1 MAKLSKALKKLI
13 ENPDDLTGL
22 PQIIE
27 QVSNLEQEIDSYQE
41 RIVQMRELNKKYLA
55 MVPITDD
62 DPTDQAENK
71 EEPATLADAREY
83 LVQTLGGEQ

>member
-13 ENPDDLTGL
+13 ENPDDLTKL

-27 QVSNLEQEIDSYQE
+27 QVSNLESEIDSYQE

-62 DPTDQAENK
+62 DPTDQADEK
-71 EEPATLADAREY
+71 EEPVTLADARDY
-83 LVQTLGGEQ
+83 LVQTLGGE